1 MEKLEKVVGGWVTNM
16 LQDIRQNRMIIA
28 TMCMFLLHYI
38 QFNEKVKI
46 TVKVRDHRRMSLIA
60 QRSQ

>member
-1 MEKLEKVVGGWVTNM
+1 MK
-16 LQDIRQNRMIIA
+16 NRM

-38 QFNEKVKI
+38 QFSEMMKI
-46 TVKVRDHRRMSLIA
+46 AVKVRDHRRMSLIA